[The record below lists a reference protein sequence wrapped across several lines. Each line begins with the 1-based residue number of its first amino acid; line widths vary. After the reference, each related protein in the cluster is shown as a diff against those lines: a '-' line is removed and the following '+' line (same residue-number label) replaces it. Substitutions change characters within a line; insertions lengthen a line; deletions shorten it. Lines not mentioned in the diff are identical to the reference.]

1 MILSNKKTNLPQIEE
16 YRNIS
21 ISETEALVKNGCFCE
36 DWSKVNVKEGFA
48 AERVRNVSFSGNI
61 YLGIFKRKITFA
73 GGIERY
79 SGIYNA
85 TIHNCVIDDDVY
97 INQIKNYIANYHIGK
112 NVLIESIDTLTVD
125 GASCFGNGVRT
136 PVLNETGGR
145 EIPIYNELS
154 AHTAYLIAFYR
165 HKPMLINKLTGMIDD
180 YTDGIRSNMGTIAE
194 GAHLLNCRTLLNVY
208 IGPYAKIEGIYRLNN
223 GSVNS
228 SEKAPSYIGSGVIA
242 ENFITASG
250 CTISESSVVNHCF
263 IGQGTIL
270 GKQYSAENSV
280 FFANCQGFHGEACS
294 VFAGPYTVSHHK
306 STLLIAAYFSFLNA
320 GSGSNQ
326 SNHMYK
332 LGPIHQGIVERGS
345 KTASDSYILWPAKIG
360 AFSLVMGRHYRN
372 MDTSDLPFSYLIE
385 NSNESFLAP
394 GVNLRSIGTIR
405 DAQKWPK
412 RDRRKDDNML
422 DCIVFNLL
430 SPYSIRKIIRGV
442 EVLEN
447 LKKISGQASDY
458 YMYNSVKMTNRALE
472 KGLSLY
478 KSAITKFLGSG
489 LVKKLEIADYSNE
502 EEMRKTIAPNS
513 EYEGCGGRNATDKYP
528 GKDEGTGEWIDM
540 AGLLVP
546 KEKVMKMI
554 EGIENNRIT
563 SLCEINK
570 IFHQWK
576 DNYLKWSWNWI
587 VSRLKTEEGIDVE
600 NVSAKRLIKFVE
612 KWKNAVVTLDNM
624 IYEDAK
630 KEFTLKSQ
638 TGFGIDGK
646 DETRISDFENVR
658 GEFTSH
664 PAVTEIIEHIEKKSR
679 SADIVIAKL
688 NRCLPEQS
696 RLNNEI

>member
-1 MILSNKKTNLPQIEE
+1 MTLSNNLTET
-16 YRNIS
+16 YRVIS
-21 ISETEALVKNGCFCE
+21 GSETEILTKNGCFCE
-36 DWSKVNVKEGFA
+36 DWSRIRVKDGFI
-48 AERVRNVSFSGNI
+48 AERIRNVSFSGDV
-61 YLGIFKRKITFA
+61 YLGVFRRKITFV

-85 TIHNCVIDDDVY
+85 TIHNCIIDDDVY
-97 INQIKNYIANYHIGK
+97 INQIKNYIANYHIEK
-112 NVLIESIDTLTVD
+112 NVLIESTDTLTVD
-125 GASCFGNGVRT
+125 GASCFGNGVRVA
-136 PVLNETGGR
+136 VLNETGGR

-165 HKPMLINKLTGMIDD
+165 HKPALINRLTAMIDD
-180 YTDGIRSNMGTIAE
+180 YTDSIRSDMGVIAE
-194 GAHLLNCRTLLNVY
+194 GAHLLNCRTLLNVN
-208 IGPYAKIEGIYRLNN
+208 IGQYAEIEGIYRLNN

-228 SEKAPSYIGSGVIA
+228 SAKAPSYIGSGVIA
-242 ENFITASG
+242 ENFIAASG
-250 CTISESSVVNHCF
+250 CTVGESSVVDHCF

-270 GKQYSAENSV
+270 GRQYSAENSV

-372 MDTSDLPFSYLIE
+372 MDTSELPFSYLVE

-412 RDRRKDDNML
+412 RDRRKDDNLL

-430 SPYSIRKIIRGV
+430 SPYSVWKIIRGV

-447 LKKISGQASDY
+447 LKKISGAASDY

-472 KGLSLY
+472 RGLSLY
-478 KSAITKFLGSG
+478 KAAITKFLGSG
-489 LVKKLEIADYSNE
+489 LVKKLETADFANE
-502 EEMRKTIAPNS
+502 TEMRKIIAPDS
-513 EYEGCGGRNATDKYP
+513 RREGD
-528 GKDEGTGEWIDM
+528 GEWIDM
-540 AGLLVP
+540 AGLLAP
-546 KEKVMKMI
+546 RDKVMEMI
-554 EGIENNRIT
+554 EEIENGSIT
-563 SLCEINK
+563 SLDAVNK
-570 IFHQWK
+570 IFHEWQ
-576 DNYLKWSWNWI
+576 DNYLAWSWNWT

-600 NVSAKRLIKFVE
+600 RASAKQLAAFVE
-612 KWKNAVVTLDNM
+612 KWKHAVVTLDNM

-664 PAVTEIIEHIEKKSR
+664 PAVTEIMEHIDKKSR
-679 SADIVIAKL
+679 SADIVIDKL
-688 NRCLPEQS
+688 NKTENICVE
-696 RLNNEI
+696 